1 MNSKLL
7 RILSWVLLGTFGVVT
22 TFYLKEGIQ
31 EKRKQDKKVRL
42 EKQRAFLTPTYKKIT
57 FGASVGDPIA
67 IVGYPGVTEAAVKK
81 GIVNIRFFEPFM
93 KSVDTNVAYLSERI
107 KYLVDKGVNNVTITL
122 SNNAYS
128 QLKHDTVG
136 KVYTQKQRETF
147 PYTNRNFPSD
157 TVKYIKLLNRL
168 CEQLTVIK
176 KYNGIPLIKL
186 CTFELNG
193 EINADRYFLGTL
205 DQAIRWNR
213 IKYGVLKKYVP
224 DSVIYGGSC
233 TASLISDSTGR
244 KGDYLKYFLTDTLFN
259 RIGFSHSFYWE
270 HSKGMS
276 FNVND
281 NNYPNRAY
289 RDIYITEYNIYTSF
303 TKGSL
308 RDTLFRSPYYI
319 VKLVE
324 LLTFIYDKPVSK
336 INIHTLCNIAGN
348 DTKNLLGL
356 VDKVFHQPTHSSYYV
371 FNPNLQRLYDVIAV
385 IKDGY
390 YPIPGGIQGKYK
402 RIMISGYDY
411 QILNN

>member
-193 EINADRYFLGTL
+193 E
-205 DQAIRWNR
+205 
-213 IKYGVLKKYVP
+213 
-224 DSVIYGGSC
+224 
-233 TASLISDSTGR
+233 
-244 KGDYLKYFLTDTLFN
+244 
-259 RIGFSHSFYWE
+259 
-270 HSKGMS
+270 
-276 FNVND
+276 
-281 NNYPNRAY
+281 
-289 RDIYITEYNIYTSF
+289 
-303 TKGSL
+303 
-308 RDTLFRSPYYI
+308 
-319 VKLVE
+319 
-324 LLTFIYDKPVSK
+324 
-336 INIHTLCNIAGN
+336 
-348 DTKNLLGL
+348 
-356 VDKVFHQPTHSSYYV
+356 
-371 FNPNLQRLYDVIAV
+371 
-385 IKDGY
+385 
-390 YPIPGGIQGKYK
+390 
-402 RIMISGYDY
+402 
-411 QILNN
+411 